1 MTTLLLVALA
11 VGCGSGVL
19 RGYSTEPFVMREPL
33 IDGALAYSILVVG
46 YLVFTPQVPT
56 LEPFRPEIGNDVAEA
71 LTAAPGNTEPWLQ
84 LAGNLVLLLPLSVL
98 VPQRVPWFDSV
109 AKIAVGGM
117 LCSASIEAVQ
127 FVAISG
133 RVCSADDVV
142 CNTIGAVLGGM
153 LVRLPYWISPANRPQ
168 HRPTG
173 EGDPT
178 VWLLI
183 ARIEHERQCHQAAA
197 QSRRSLPRRR
207 PVVPAQPVLTKRAAP
222 VGHPV
227 LHAAPQRVP
236 QPLPQRAPLGHQ
248 RTVPQQRPLVGQ
260 HNTR

>member
-11 VGCGSGVL
+11 VGCGSGVF

-56 LEPFRPEIGNDVAEA
+56 LEPFRPEIGNDVTEA
-71 LTAAPGNTEPWLQ
+71 LSAAPGDSQPWLQ

-98 VPQRVPWFDSV
+98 VPQRLPWFDSV

-117 LCSASIEAVQ
+117 LCSASIEAIQ

-153 LVRLPYWISPANRPQ
+153 IVRLPYWISPANRPQ

-183 ARIEHERQCHQAAA
+183 ARIEHERQCYQAAA

-207 PVVPAQPVLTKRAAP
+207 PVVPQQPVLAKRPVLAGHDVFHPARAA
-222 VGHPV
+222 
-227 LHAAPQRVP
+227 
-236 QPLPQRAPLGHQ
+236 LPQRGPLGHQ

-260 HNTR
+260 QNAR